1 MAAQQLIMDSD
12 EEFIKTLLAAIEEE
26 KDNTRL
32 VRQLEGHLHDAYKR
46 LLSSRATRASH
57 HSIAKRQRKDEDE
70 EDVENEKDEVGYL
83 HPVSNDILIS
93 HLTFSILL
101 LSC

>member
-32 VRQLEGHLHDAYKR
+32 VRQLEGHLHDAYK
-46 LLSSRATRASH
+46 APRASH

>member
-32 VRQLEGHLHDAYKR
+32 VRQLEGHLHDAP
-46 LLSSRATRASH
+46 TRASH

>member
-1 MAAQQLIMDSD
+1 MGSEIDD
-12 EEFIKTLLAAIEEE
+12 EEHIKTLIAVIDEE
-26 KDNTRL
+26 KNNPRL
-32 VRQLEGHLHDAYKR
+32 VRQLEGHLVDAYKIF
-46 LLSSRATRASH
+46 LSSRANHLASR
-57 HSIAKRQRKDEDE
+57 HSIAKHQCKDEDK